1 MGRARRK
8 DGIGNLDERRL
19 SKNTDDGMKTGN
31 RKQRVG
37 ERAYGASGEWFSLHE
52 KIIFPLLRIRG
63 IINCFLGV
71 TLISNYS
78 ALFCIII
85 ITENADKHME
95 FLDFC
100 CYCDL
105 LDTILEYSK

>member
-1 MGRARRK
+1 
-8 DGIGNLDERRL
+8 
-19 SKNTDDGMKTGN
+19 MKTGH
-31 RKQRVG
+31 RKQRIG
-37 ERAYGASGEWFSLHE
+37 ERAYGVSGEWFSLHE

-105 LDTILEYSK
+105 LDVILEYSK

>member
-1 MGRARRK
+1 
-8 DGIGNLDERRL
+8 
-19 SKNTDDGMKTGN
+19 MKTGH
-31 RKQRVG
+31 RKQRIG

-71 TLISNYS
+71 TLISYYS
-78 ALFCIII
+78 ALFRIII

-95 FLDFC
+95 FLGFC
-100 CYCDL
+100 HYRDL
-105 LDTILEYSK
+105 LDIILKYSK

>member
-1 MGRARRK
+1 MRSTYKKTARSTAPSPL
-8 DGIGNLDERRL
+8 NPLNPL
-19 SKNTDDGMKTGN
+19 PLP
-31 RKQRVG
+31 VF
-37 ERAYGASGEWFSLHE
+37 YE
-52 KIIFPLLRIRG
+52 KIIFLLLRIRG

-100 CYCDL
+100 HYRDL
-105 LDTILEYSK
+105 LDIILEYSK

>member
-8 DGIGNLDERRL
+8 DGIGNLDERCL

-31 RKQRVG
+31 RKQRIG
-37 ERAYGASGEWFSLHE
+37 ERVYGTSGEWFILHE

-63 IINCFLGV
+63 IINCFLGAA
-71 TLISNYS
+71 LISNYS

-85 ITENADKHME
+85 IAENADKHMG
-95 FLDFC
+95 FLGFC

-105 LDTILEYSK
+105 LDIILEYSK

>member
-1 MGRARRK
+1 
-8 DGIGNLDERRL
+8 
-19 SKNTDDGMKTGN
+19 MKTGN
-31 RKQRVG
+31 RKQRIG

-100 CYCDL
+100 YYFDL
-105 LDTILEYSK
+105 LDIILEYSK

>member
-1 MGRARRK
+1 MGRARREN
-8 DGIGNLDERRL
+8 GIGNLDEKRL
-19 SKNTDDGMKTGN
+19 SKNTDDGMKTGH
-31 RKQRVG
+31 RKQRIG

-63 IINCFLGV
+63 IINCFLGI

-85 ITENADKHME
+85 IAENADKHMG

-105 LDTILEYSK
+105 LDIILEYSK

>member
-1 MGRARRK
+1 MHTVP
-8 DGIGNLDERRL
+8 
-19 SKNTDDGMKTGN
+19 S
-31 RKQRVG
+31 V
-37 ERAYGASGEWFSLHE
+37 EWFSLHE

-71 TLISNYS
+71 ALISNYS

-85 ITENADKHME
+85 ITENDDKHME

-100 CYCDL
+100 YYCDL
-105 LDTILEYSK
+105 LDIILEYSK

>member
-1 MGRARRK
+1 MGRARCK

-19 SKNTDDGMKTGN
+19 SKNTDDGMKIGN
-31 RKQRVG
+31 RKQRIG

-71 TLISNYS
+71 ALISNYS
-78 ALFCIII
+78 RLFCTIKIWR
-85 ITENADKHME
+85 NDDKLMGNRALCLYSE
-95 FLDFC
+95 
-100 CYCDL
+100 L
-105 LDTILEYSK
+105 LDITLEYSK